1 MDSQEILGGFIFLG
15 IFVTFAICLLGDM
28 NHQLNKIEKEL
39 NKEDKYVN

>member
-15 IFVTFAICLLGDM
+15 IFAFFAICLLGDM
-28 NHQLNKIEKEL
+28 HHQIGRIEKEL